1 MTVKPIDR
9 EKIEEMLLIEQSCF
23 EDEAWTKAMLC
34 EGLECPGAVYLG
46 AFEGDRLVGY
56 LALLVSLDF
65 ADIATVGVVPEFQRR
80 GIGKALV
87 ETAVFYAAR
96 AKVGK
101 IFLEV
106 NEENLPAVSL
116 YEKCGFKKEGVRKN
130 YYDGMIITGAP
141 VEQKNYYDT
150 RRFSSRDALI
160 MAKTL

>member
-80 GIGKALV
+80 GIGQALV
-87 ETAVFYAAR
+87 ETAVFMRQGQRWAKFFSKSTKKICLPFRCMQNAVSNKR
-96 AKVGK
+96 ACGK
-101 IFLEV
+101 I
-106 NEENLPAVSL
+106 
-116 YEKCGFKKEGVRKN
+116 
-130 YYDGMIITGAP
+130 ITTRADFP
-141 VEQKNYYDT
+141 V
-150 RRFSSRDALI
+150 A
-160 MAKTL
+160 TL

>member
-34 EGLECPGAVYLG
+34 EGLECPGAIYLG

-87 ETAVFYAAR
+87 ETAVFLCGKGKGGQNFSRSQRRKFACRFAVCKMRFQTRGR
-96 AKVGK
+96 AEKLLRHAQ
-101 IFLEV
+101 IFQ
-106 NEENLPAVSL
+106 S
-116 YEKCGFKKEGVRKN
+116 
-130 YYDGMIITGAP
+130 
-141 VEQKNYYDT
+141 
-150 RRFSSRDALI
+150 RRFDYGKNALSGI
-160 MAKTL
+160 D

>member
-80 GIGKALV
+80 GIGQALV

-116 YEKCGFKKEGVRKN
+116 YAKCGFKQEGVRKN
-130 YYDGMIITGAP
+130 YYDTL
-141 VEQKNYYDT
+141 
-150 RRFSSRDALI
+150 RFSSRDALI
-160 MAKTL
+160 MAKSL

>member
-65 ADIATVGVVPEFQRR
+65 ADI
-80 GIGKALV
+80 
-87 ETAVFYAAR
+87 
-96 AKVGK
+96 
-101 IFLEV
+101 
-106 NEENLPAVSL
+106 
-116 YEKCGFKKEGVRKN
+116 
-130 YYDGMIITGAP
+130 
-141 VEQKNYYDT
+141 
-150 RRFSSRDALI
+150 
-160 MAKTL
+160 

>member
-34 EGLECPGAVYLG
+34 EGLECPGAIYLG

-80 GIGKALV
+80 GIGGQNFSRSQRRKFACRF
-87 ETAVFYAAR
+87 AVCKMRFQTRGR
-96 AKVGK
+96 AEKLLRHAQ
-101 IFLEV
+101 IFQ
-106 NEENLPAVSL
+106 S
-116 YEKCGFKKEGVRKN
+116 
-130 YYDGMIITGAP
+130 
-141 VEQKNYYDT
+141 
-150 RRFSSRDALI
+150 RRFDYGKNALSGI
-160 MAKTL
+160 D

>member
-34 EGLECPGAVYLG
+34 EGLECPGAIYLG

-87 ETAVFYAAR
+87 ETAVFMRQGQRWAKFSRSQRRKFACRFAVCKMRFQTRGR
-96 AKVGK
+96 AEKLLRHAQ
-101 IFLEV
+101 IFQ
-106 NEENLPAVSL
+106 S
-116 YEKCGFKKEGVRKN
+116 
-130 YYDGMIITGAP
+130 
-141 VEQKNYYDT
+141 
-150 RRFSSRDALI
+150 RRFDYGKNALSGI
-160 MAKTL
+160 D

>member
-116 YEKCGFKKEGVRKN
+116 YEK
-130 YYDGMIITGAP
+130 
-141 VEQKNYYDT
+141 
-150 RRFSSRDALI
+150 
-160 MAKTL
+160 